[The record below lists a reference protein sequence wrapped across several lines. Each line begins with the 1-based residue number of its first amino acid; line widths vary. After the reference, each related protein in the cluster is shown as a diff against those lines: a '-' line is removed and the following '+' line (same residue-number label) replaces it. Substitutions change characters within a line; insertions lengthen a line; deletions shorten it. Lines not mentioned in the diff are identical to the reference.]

1 MPVSDETYVPEKVC
15 IQVHRSIEKLLETGE
30 RRMNSHG
37 VDITDLKIIMA
48 QLTQLQTTNTAAL
61 AAMEARV
68 RELETNRH
76 EHVENEH
83 IENEHNDSVR
93 SPPNET
99 FLDRPSG
106 QLIIKGTFFL
116 LGIIVLAAI
125 GQNVSP
131 EFLAKLF

>member
-1 MPVSDETYVPEKVC
+1 MSGESYVPEKVC
-15 IQVHRSIEKLLETGE
+15 DQICKNNEKRLEQGE

-37 VDITDLKIIMA
+37 EDITDLKIIMA

-68 RELETNRH
+68 QELEINRH
-76 EHVENEH
+76 GH
-83 IENEHNDSVR
+83 DSDDVR
-93 SPPNET
+93 SPPET

-131 EFLAKLF
+131 DFIAKLFGK